1 MKQIPFRDLF
11 STRNIIL
18 LLILIVSFASFI
30 RVGDCNFLFW
40 DDDMLI
46 LKNPY
51 VRYLTWESITHNFA
65 QERFTAL
72 TLSIYSFMY
81 KLWGNNPAPYHWLN
95 LIIHLANI
103 VLVFKLMQHFFKN
116 IYSVILVSLLF
127 ALHPLRVESVAWVSE
142 LKGLLCTFF
151 ILSSVLFYIKYLQS
165 NRKWFLFALAA
176 FLAILSSFSKIQG
189 IITPLLWL
197 LLDIYFRRKDYSL
210 SIVEKLVMLIFP
222 LFTDNISIMAT
233 LLLVITVAFLFK
245 DRIDQVKKMYIYIG
259 SIVIT
264 LSGIFILFLNFGSS
278 FTNFWNNQPENQIV
292 FSFTERILLAG
303 FSLWF
308 YFRSFFYPFPMSA
321 FHPYPMRNTNG
332 SLPAEFYITTI
343 VMLAFVAI
351 AIYFIIRRNKI
362 NNLIFFG
369 FFFFIITISLY
380 LHIIPIEGRIIA
392 ADRYSY
398 LPHLG
403 LFILL
408 ALVFEKLIFRHSRFN
423 IFSTVFLAI
432 LSMSMSIAVY
442 SRTKVWTNTQTLFQ
456 DVVTKDP
463 TAAFAYLNLAASHLQ
478 ANQTDS
484 AINCFNKSIQ
494 LDSLNINAYY
504 NRGLAYSDKKNY
516 KMAMSDFN
524 SFVRLAKSNK
534 TKAIGFAQIGELYR
548 ASGKDSIA
556 LSYFN
561 QALHYDSTLSIAY
574 NKRGIHYLN
583 IQDYGNALQDFEK
596 AIKFNHFNSEAIN
609 NKGMVLLLQG
619 HIDESILYFSE
630 ALRLSPEYVLAYD
643 NRAYAYS
650 LAGDNDNALKD
661 YNKEI
666 DLNPNNVEVYIK
678 RGRVFASMK
687 QYQDAIRD
695 FDRVLQRKPTDFIA
709 LTNRAYAYYYSDQFE
724 KARTGFSYI
733 AGLYPENAASW
744 QNMGWYFMQVKEYA
758 NALSAF
764 EKSIRIDTALINS

>member
-321 FHPYPMRNTNG
+321 FH
-332 SLPAEFYITTI
+332 
-343 VMLAFVAI
+343 
-351 AIYFIIRRNKI
+351 
-362 NNLIFFG
+362 
-369 FFFFIITISLY
+369 
-380 LHIIPIEGRIIA
+380 
-392 ADRYSY
+392 
-398 LPHLG
+398 
-403 LFILL
+403 
-408 ALVFEKLIFRHSRFN
+408 
-423 IFSTVFLAI
+423 
-432 LSMSMSIAVY
+432 
-442 SRTKVWTNTQTLFQ
+442 
-456 DVVTKDP
+456 
-463 TAAFAYLNLAASHLQ
+463 
-478 ANQTDS
+478 
-484 AINCFNKSIQ
+484 
-494 LDSLNINAYY
+494 
-504 NRGLAYSDKKNY
+504 
-516 KMAMSDFN
+516 
-524 SFVRLAKSNK
+524 
-534 TKAIGFAQIGELYR
+534 
-548 ASGKDSIA
+548 
-556 LSYFN
+556 
-561 QALHYDSTLSIAY
+561 
-574 NKRGIHYLN
+574 
-583 IQDYGNALQDFEK
+583 
-596 AIKFNHFNSEAIN
+596 
-609 NKGMVLLLQG
+609 
-619 HIDESILYFSE
+619 
-630 ALRLSPEYVLAYD
+630 
-643 NRAYAYS
+643 
-650 LAGDNDNALKD
+650 
-661 YNKEI
+661 
-666 DLNPNNVEVYIK
+666 
-678 RGRVFASMK
+678 
-687 QYQDAIRD
+687 
-695 FDRVLQRKPTDFIA
+695 
-709 LTNRAYAYYYSDQFE
+709 
-724 KARTGFSYI
+724 
-733 AGLYPENAASW
+733 
-744 QNMGWYFMQVKEYA
+744 
-758 NALSAF
+758 
-764 EKSIRIDTALINS
+764 